1 MSMLG
6 TGDCVSGLGMLVMF
20 VVGLGMRCSFVLLY
34 TLPLT
39 FIRYV
44 FGSLKDWDLLRT
56 VPVIHILLSVSL
68 A

>member
-1 MSMLG
+1 MLG
-6 TGDCVSGLGMLVMF
+6 ARDSISCLGMLIIF
-20 VVGLGMRCSFVLLY
+20 VVGHGLRCSLVLLY
-34 TLPLT
+34 TLTLT

-44 FGSLKDWDLLRT
+44 FGSLIDCGLLRT